1 MRTIVLDTNCLL
13 AVLPSISPYHQV
25 WTDLLEGN
33 ICLCVSNEILEEYEE
48 VLTQKINVEI
58 SKAVIKLILSLPNL
72 KRIRPTYFLHL
83 IEVDPDDNK
92 FVDCA
97 FCGEAELIVT
107 NDTHFNVLREIQFP
121 KIFIMKLQE
130 FLKILQ

>member
-72 KRIRPTYFLHL
+72 KRVRPTYFLHL

-107 NDTHFNVLREIQFP
+107 NDTHFDVLREIQFP

>member
-72 KRIRPTYFLHL
+72 KRVRPTYFLHL

>member
-58 SKAVIKLILSLPNL
+58 SKAVIKLILSFPNL
-72 KRIRPTYFLHL
+72 KRVRPTYFLHL

>member
-48 VLTQKINVEI
+48 ILSQKINVEI

-72 KRIRPTYFLHL
+72 KKVRPTYFLHL

-107 NDTHFNVLREIQFP
+107 NDTHFNVLRDIQFP
-121 KIFIMKLQE
+121 KILIMKLQE
-130 FLKILQ
+130 FVKIL

>member
-1 MRTIVLDTNCLL
+1 M
-13 AVLPSISPYHQV
+13 
-25 WTDLLEGN
+25 
-33 ICLCVSNEILEEYEE
+33 
-48 VLTQKINVEI
+48 
-58 SKAVIKLILSLPNL
+58 ILSLPNL
-72 KRIRPTYFLHL
+72 KRVRPTYFLHL

-107 NDTHFNVLREIQFP
+107 NDTHFDVLREIQFP